1 MGITILLNHLHLQE
15 FKRNLPGAAAPRR
28 KTGRVGAARYTDQ
41 ACCSVGSDLHHRE
54 LGKTS
59 WSQGVTRQIGWLNG
73 EDSNLIPFTKKDSLD
88 LLTNKNQLLGD
99 SPPIQKLLFFQ
110 REHHPNNRWAMS
122 TISENIRS
130 HQPVNGSL

>member
-1 MGITILLNHLHLQE
+1 MVSRIPPKPVDEMVRSDNGQGHGAFDNDSTVDFNPPMNLLVLGSGRSDFMGITILLNHLHLQE

-54 LGKTS
+54 FGKTS

-73 EDSNLIPFTKKDSLD
+73 
-88 LLTNKNQLLGD
+88 
-99 SPPIQKLLFFQ
+99 
-110 REHHPNNRWAMS
+110 
-122 TISENIRS
+122 
-130 HQPVNGSL
+130 